1 MSLNQSQLKHPIL
14 ALLKIN
20 YDENK
25 IIDEVISNEQHFL
38 TAGVAKS
45 MILHP
50 PSELPIIDQY
60 HLDRVFYNIVN
71 SDGTFS
77 HARMIEDGFAVN
89 TWKTINL
96 LEVPGY
102 LVSRYGSNKERIDH
116 IGKWVW
122 RDDISFPYL
131 TSLVKSLP
139 FERVDIVRIMTIR
152 GPGCGPAHHDI
163 NYDHEKFFNSDLSL
177 VNINLCPANAG
188 APMKTLVK
196 GQILDVTD
204 KAFAFDDR
212 VYHGVPYFDSG
223 FRITIKIEG
232 RMPYEKLHEMID
244 PAADIFMP

>member
-1 MSLNQSQLKHPIL
+1 MPVNQLKHPIL
-14 ALLKIN
+14 APLKIV
-20 YDENK
+20 YDHRK
-25 IIDEVISNEQHFL
+25 IINEVVANEAHFL

-50 PSELPIIDQY
+50 PAELPIIDQY
-60 HLDRVFYNIVN
+60 YLDRVYYNIVN
-71 SDGTFS
+71 PDGTFS
-77 HARMIEDGFAVN
+77 HARMIEDDFTVN

-102 LVSRYGSNKERIDH
+102 PVSRYGSNKERIDH

-122 RDDISFPYL
+122 RSDINFPYL

-139 FERVDIVRIMTIR
+139 FDRIDIIRIMTIA

-177 VNINLCPANAG
+177 VNINLCPSDANV
-188 APMKTLVK
+188 PMKAVINGK
-196 GQILDVTD
+196 IIDINE

-223 FRITIKIEG
+223 FRITIKLEG
-232 RMPYEKLHEMID
+232 KMSYQNLHNMID
-244 PAADIFMP
+244 LNSRTFMP